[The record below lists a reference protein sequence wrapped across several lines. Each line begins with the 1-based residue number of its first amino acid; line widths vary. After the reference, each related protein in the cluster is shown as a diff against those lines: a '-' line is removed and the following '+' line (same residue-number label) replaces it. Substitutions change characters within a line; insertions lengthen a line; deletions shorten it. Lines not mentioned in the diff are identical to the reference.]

1 MLLDGFPTTDTHIR
15 LDAVF
20 NAITDSMYE
29 IYVYMNRIII
39 HVAGHEFTLWNFVIG
54 AMIIAFITA
63 ACIPDTP
70 GGSMGD
76 DFTVPDEAAEFYD
89 AGYFDG

>member
-20 NAITDSMYE
+20 NAITESMYE

-54 AMIIAFITA
+54 AMIIAFLTA
-63 ACIPDTP
+63 ASSGTVKSSPIEPP
-70 GGSMGD
+70 GVSGIHS
-76 DFTVPDEAAEFYD
+76 
-89 AGYFDG
+89 